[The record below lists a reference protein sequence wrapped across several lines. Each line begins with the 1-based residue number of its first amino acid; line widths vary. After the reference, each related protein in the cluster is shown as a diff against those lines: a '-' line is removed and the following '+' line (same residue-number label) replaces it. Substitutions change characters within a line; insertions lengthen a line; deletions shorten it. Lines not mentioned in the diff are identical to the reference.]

1 MKIANVV
8 LATLGL
14 GCAAIA
20 SVSIPDSPALAA
32 ASFGGGLLSA
42 SLLADDGRRRKE
54 EDKRVESA
62 RVAKVFSFLYEN
74 NRGLVSPQQLAFNA
88 DITPERAD
96 IFLDALSQDQ
106 NGQAIQTQSGKVY
119 NFPHPSNALD
129 ELTRNATAW
138 ADAKCEPLL
147 SEIGS
152 LKQQMTIMQA
162 RAAINQIPTNDS
174 ASKTFASNNN
184 PPQSASDPWNNL
196 L

>member
-1 MKIANVV
+1 MKIANIA
-8 LATLGL
+8 LATLGFC
-14 GCAAIA
+14 CAAIA
-20 SVSIPDSPALAA
+20 AVSIPDSPALAA
-32 ASFGGGLLSA
+32 ASFGGGLVSA
-42 SLLADDGRRRKE
+42 SFLVDDGRRRKE
-54 EDKRVESA
+54 ENKKIESA

-96 IFLDALSQDQ
+96 IFLEALSQDQ

-152 LKQQMTIMQA
+152 LKQQMTILQA
-162 RAAINQIPTNDS
+162 RAAINQIPVNDS

-184 PPQSASDPWNNL
+184 PPQSASDPWNSL

>member
-32 ASFGGGLLSA
+32 ASFGGGLFSA

-96 IFLDALSQDQ
+96 IFLEALSQDQ
-106 NGQAIQTQSGKVY
+106 NGQAIPTQSGKVY

-147 SEIGS
+147 NEIGS
-152 LKQQMTIMQA
+152 LKQQMKVLQA
-162 RAAINQIPTNDS
+162 HAAINRGADIEKAAQ
-174 ASKTFASNNN
+174 TFVANNN
-184 PPQSASDPWNNL
+184 LPQSPSDPWNNL

>member
-1 MKIANVV
+1 MKIGNLVAALV
-8 LATLGL
+8 GL
-14 GCAAIA
+14 GFAASGAAIY
-20 SVSIPDSPALAA
+20 PPATAVA
-32 ASFGGGLLSA
+32 MAGFGGGLCGAAVLT
-42 SLLADDGRRRKE
+42 DRGRRKE
-54 EDKRVESA
+54 EEAKIESA

-74 NRGLVSPQQLAFNA
+74 NRGLVNPQQLAFNA

-96 IFLDALSQDQ
+96 IFLEALSQDQ

-138 ADAKCEPLL
+138 VEAKCEPLL
-147 SEIGS
+147 NEIGS

-162 RAAINQIPTNDS
+162 RASINQIPNSDS

-184 PPQSASDPWNNL
+184 PPQSPSDPWNNL